1 MHLLTK
7 SRFIQYLQ
15 CPRYLW
21 LGDHDREQLNLS
33 SDLEQERMT
42 EEGESV
48 EECARKL
55 FPEGKRIMS
64 FHQAGARDTKKAME
78 EGIQIIYQATA
89 IGDGLLAMADILIFD
104 PERKMWDIVEVKG
117 STEVKSKH
125 LYDICFQRLT
135 FERAGFPIGTLR
147 IAHINRD
154 YVRNG
159 NIDPSILLIIED
171 VTEDA
176 GSLTDEVEAL
186 IPKAKRVMALKEV
199 PTLQEFPC
207 VCTYKNS
214 PCPTYCFPG
223 LSEHPIYELRGIS
236 MKKANELIGQGIQAI
251 HDVSDD
257 ISLNDVQMQQA
268 LSAKQNMPIVDP
280 ETIRKIF
287 NAFTYPLYF
296 FDYET
301 FSSIVPPFE
310 GFRPNITMPF
320 QYSLH
325 ILASPKSEIVHKE
338 FLAHEYGN
346 TMPEIASALQSDI
359 GDTGTVIVWN
369 KGFEIGCNECMA
381 ELLPEHAIFLRSIN
395 DRIFDLM
402 EVFSK
407 QHYIDYRFCGSYSLK
422 KVLPI
427 LLPHLSYKELDV
439 QEGMTASL
447 LWYKSFTM
455 TEEERERIFQNL
467 LAYCKLDTLAM
478 VEIFKL
484 LRQKS

>member
-1 MHLLTK
+1 MA
-7 SRFIQYLQ
+7 
-15 CPRYLW
+15 
-21 LGDHDREQLNLS
+21 
-33 SDLEQERMT
+33 

-64 FHQAGARDTKKAME
+64 FHEAGARDTKKAMD
-78 EGIQIIYQATA
+78 EGVQVIYQATA

-104 PERKMWDIVEVKG
+104 PERKVWDIIEVKG
-117 STEVKSKH
+117 STEIKSKH
-125 LYDICFQRLT
+125 LYDVCFQRLA
-135 FERAGFPIGTLR
+135 FERAGYPIGTLR

-159 NIDPSILLIIED
+159 NIDPNILLIIED
-171 VTEDA
+171 VTETA

-186 IPKAKRVMALKEV
+186 IPRAKRVLALKEA
-199 PTLQEFPC
+199 PTLDEFPC
-207 VCTYKNS
+207 ACTYKNS
-214 PCPTYCFPG
+214 PCPTHCFPG
-223 LSEHPIYELRGIS
+223 LPENPVYELRGIS
-236 MKKANELIGQGIQAI
+236 MKKAQELIKRGIQAI
-251 HDVSDD
+251 HDAAEEVSL
-257 ISLNDVQMQQA
+257 SEVQLQQA
-268 LSAKQNMPIVDP
+268 LSAKQKMPIVDP
-280 ETIRKIF
+280 SSIRKIF
-287 NAFTYPLYF
+287 DSFAYPLYF

-325 ILASPKSEIVHKE
+325 VLESPESDIEHKE

-346 TMPEIASALQSDI
+346 TMPAITSALQSDI
-359 GDTGTVIVWN
+359 GNAGTVIVWN

-381 ELLPEHAIFLRSIN
+381 ELLPEHAGFLKSIN

-422 KVLPI
+422 KVLPV
-427 LLPHLSYKELDV
+427 LLPHLSYQELEV

-447 LWYKSFTM
+447 LWYKSFAM
-455 TEEERERIFQNL
+455 TEKEREQIFQNL

-478 VEIFKL
+478 VEIFRL